1 MSGCVNCGAPT
12 PNRKCRECS
21 LMDRAEEI
29 AEIAQESSE
38 EDGDGR

>member
-21 LMDRAEEI
+21 LMDRAEE
-29 AEIAQESSE
+29 AARYENDRD
-38 EDGDGR
+38 EDGEER